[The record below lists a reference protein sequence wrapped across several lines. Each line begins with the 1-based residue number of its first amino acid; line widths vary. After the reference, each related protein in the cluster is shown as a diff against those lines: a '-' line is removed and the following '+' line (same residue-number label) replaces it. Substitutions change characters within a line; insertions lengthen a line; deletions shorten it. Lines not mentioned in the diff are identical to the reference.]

1 MNQIEMFQQMLRG
14 RWGWLVAWTLCLMVV
29 LLIVIV
35 AEIGGLE
42 PWGPIS
48 DASSYS
54 CEHCEHIARGGF
66 FHQVANF
73 WSNFAY
79 LAAGLIILF
88 SGESTEKSG
97 IAIALIRK
105 GAGIMFVAL
114 SIGSGLFHGTITGWG
129 KTLDIAGV
137 YVAFLA
143 LLFYGV
149 LALFN
154 INLPEGSFR
163 LPEWLLIS
171 LFCLT
176 MVYAVFAAYTRTTI
190 ALHDSDVFMP
200 LLGGVLLILTIVCAI
215 RYRNRETKWGWPL
228 GATLISFAA
237 AGLFKYLDGKSC
249 TDSSGFFGYLLKF
262 CNSDCQSSP
271 KLVCEVFGS
280 NPILQGHA
288 LWHVAS
294 AFGMLSVF
302 EFFTALHKNL
312 RTVWPWRD

>member
-1 MNQIEMFQQMLRG
+1 MTQFEMFQQMLCG
-14 RWGWLVAWTLCLMVV
+14 RWGWLMAWTVCLLVA
-29 LLIVIV
+29 LLIVIIG
-35 AEIGGLE
+35 EIGGLE

-48 DASSYS
+48 DEAKYA
-54 CEHCEHIARGGF
+54 CEHCEHIARSGF

-88 SGESTEKSG
+88 SGESKANSG
-97 IAIALIRK
+97 VAIALIRK
-105 GAGIMFVAL
+105 SVGVMFVGL
-114 SIGSGLFHGTITGWG
+114 SVGSGLFHGTITGWG
-129 KTLDIAGV
+129 KTLDIVGV

-143 LLFYGV
+143 LLFYG
-149 LALFN
+149 LLSLFN
-154 INLPEGSFR
+154 INLPESSIR
-163 LPEWLLIS
+163 LPEWLLVI

-200 LLGGVLLILTIVCAI
+200 LLGGLLLILTIVCAV
-215 RYRNRETKWGWPL
+215 RYRNRETNWGWPL
-228 GATLISFAA
+228 GASLLSFLA
-237 AGLFKYLDGKSC
+237 AGFFKYMDGKYC
-249 TDSSGFFGYLLKF
+249 TDSSGLFNYLLKF
-262 CNSDCQSSP
+262 CNGECHASP
-271 KLVCEVFGS
+271 KFVCDIFGS

-302 EFFTALHKNL
+302 EFFTSLHKDL